1 MTLRIWATSNSTNP
15 VASTSTTTPSPRSPR
30 RRRRR
35 LTFRLNWTGLRLE
48 AERLA
53 DLADDVEAER
63 LQRGADHHD
72 HADDDGAV
80 HHDFGDRLTGFGI
93 DGLMPAAELGDGLGD
108 AGGLHVEGSFP
119 VWVRWLRERRWR

>member
-1 MTLRIWATSNSTNP
+1 MMLRIWATSNSTNP

-35 LTFRLNWTGLRLE
+35 LTFRLNGTGLRLD

-53 DLADDVEAER
+53 DLADDVDTER

-80 HHDFGDRLTGFGI
+80 HHDLGDRLTGFGI
-93 DGLMPAAELGDGLGD
+93 DRMMPAAEFGDGLGD
-108 AGGLHVEGSFP
+108 AGGLHVEGS
-119 VWVRWLRERRWR
+119 